1 MQTKLPP
8 ELQQSTFAGFVP
20 NKRPKASL
28 NDGWG
33 CIMLGSL
40 YADGRG
46 VKQNKKVSKEYYVKQ
61 NKKVAREYFGKACGL
76 GVHEGCWK
84 NNDLLIQQEIKGED
98 D

>member
-40 YADGRG
+40 YADGLG
-46 VKQNKKVSKEYYVKQ
+46 VKQNKKVSKEYY
-61 NKKVAREYFGKACGL
+61 GKACDLGL
-76 GVHEGCWK
+76 QDGCDK
-84 NNDLLIQQEIKGED
+84 YRKLSEQGY
-98 D
+98 

>member
-33 CIMLGSL
+33 CIMLGFL
-40 YADGRG
+40 YDYELG
-46 VKQNKKVSKEYYVKQ
+46 VKQNKKASKEYY
-61 NKKVAREYFGKACGL
+61 GKACDL
-76 GVHEGCWK
+76 GDQNGCYNYRK
-84 NNDLLIQQEIKGED
+84 LNEQGY
-98 D
+98 

>member
-46 VKQNKKVSKEYYVKQ
+46 VKQNKKVSKEYY
-61 NKKVAREYFGKACGL
+61 GKACDL
-76 GVHEGCWK
+76 GIQKGCDEYREL
-84 NNDLLIQQEIKGED
+84 NEQGY
-98 D
+98 